1 MKTFLAFVVF
11 ASALAAGE
19 WSAPSEVFHDDKRLI
34 SYRARWNGEYVI
46 VEVAV
51 DPGWHTFAMDNKIRH
66 EEKLK
71 GKPSLGVEKD
81 TTIAVSGGLETE
93 GKWLQTNPQDF
104 SKPELRWFT
113 YGFEGKAYFATK
125 AKKTGP
131 GPAQVHLKAQACAKE
146 ICKNIDVTMAV
157 ALTPDTNAFDAAA
170 LQPVR

>member
-1 MKTFLAFVVF
+1 MKTFFAIAVF
-11 ASALAAGE
+11 ASVLSAGE
-19 WSAPSEVFHDDKRLI
+19 WSTPSEVFHDDKRCV

-46 VEVAV
+46 VEVSV
-51 DPGWHTFAMDNKIRH
+51 DPGWHTFAMDNKARH
-66 EEKLK
+66 EAMLK

-81 TTIAVSGGLETE
+81 TTIAVSGGLAVE

-113 YGFEGKAYFATK
+113 YGFEGKAYFAAK
-125 AKKTGP
+125 AQKTGA

-146 ICKNIDVTMAV
+146 ICKNIDVTMPVTLAADSV
-157 ALTPDTNAFDAAA
+157 AFDAGS